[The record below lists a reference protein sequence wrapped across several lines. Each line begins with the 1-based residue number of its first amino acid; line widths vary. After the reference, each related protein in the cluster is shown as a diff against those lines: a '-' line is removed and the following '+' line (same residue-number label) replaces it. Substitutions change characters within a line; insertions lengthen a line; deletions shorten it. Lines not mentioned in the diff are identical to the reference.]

1 MDFQLIFHAIYKV
14 TLVEFVEVPD
24 VGQVLVFCKDK
35 LLDSC
40 EVVRELIKRNDTT
53 RATIPPLFLPMMR
66 VQLLKMENVFM
77 PGFSTITWT
86 STEIPE
92 YCHKVTEVLDYIEMF
107 VKEVRDMKEA
117 RIDEVLE
124 TIATTCLVYLPNE
137 PIAPLELLKENVKYS
152 QTIGWFQ
159 TLITHNRLTLKYFT
173 VKELKLKSVTIERC
187 VKDLINK
194 FLSVITQP
202 EMQDELY
209 DWLDPV
215 KAVKPIGSTSR
226 LLTSADA
233 GK

>member
-1 MDFQLIFHAIYKV
+1 
-14 TLVEFVEVPD
+14 
-24 VGQVLVFCKDK
+24 
-35 LLDSC
+35 
-40 EVVRELIKRNDTT
+40 
-53 RATIPPLFLPMMR
+53 
-66 VQLLKMENVFM
+66 
-77 PGFSTITWT
+77 
-86 STEIPE
+86 
-92 YCHKVTEVLDYIEMF
+92 
-107 VKEVRDMKEA
+107 
-117 RIDEVLE
+117 
-124 TIATTCLVYLPNE
+124 
-137 PIAPLELLKENVKYS
+137 
-152 QTIGWFQ
+152 
-159 TLITHNRLTLKYFT
+159 LKYFT